1 MKREKEYNLKYHVRA
16 FSVAFAII
24 FLSYIDKY
32 IYDFRTLTGAII
44 AGILAYILMT
54 FFERLSFL
62 EKDISKRTDHFL
74 TVLALFLIFF
84 SFYFFQL

>member
-1 MKREKEYNLKYHVRA
+1 MKKEKKYNLKYHTRA

-32 IYDFRTLTGAII
+32 IYDFRTLTGAIL

-54 FFERLSFL
+54 LFEKLPFL
-62 EKDISKRTDHFL
+62 EKEISKRTENFL